1 LLALVISKSK
11 SHGVIVIA
19 IKEILQATFASRDFS
34 QFFTGVEFNIPNS
47 NTTVIIKVSSCQR
60 SYRTPGWRIV
70 KHSIETKI
78 EASNGVVAFGFGEH
92 DLELLAVQ
100 KSIAE
105 GVERCVFKLLK
116 ETRPE
121 LKNSNGWA
129 AHLTKLKAQAS
140 ARSELLERDTA
151 LLHWLSQTQMDQI
164 NPTSLPSSIESWI
177 KEELILAPRFN
188 KIKILVSKLGFTP
201 IVATFIHDQDGFGFI
216 SQATT
221 SCLEAAIEKALTE
234 TCRIADFYEKEIS
247 VTTSIDYP
255 TTPEEHA
262 NYYASVEKLPS
273 WLFGNIIDWKLSKK
287 EWANKHKMISDQ
299 NLTTVYEDYQC
310 GPLHI
315 SYCQSSQV
323 QNLFFG
329 STESALT
336 EGLINIERIK
346 NVCGGGQ
353 LCFLPHFIP

>member
-1 LLALVISKSK
+1 M
-11 SHGVIVIA
+11 IA
-19 IKEILQATFASRDFS
+19 IKEVLQATFASRDFS
-34 QFFTGVEFNIPNS
+34 QFFAGVEFNIPNS
-47 NTTVIIKVSSCQR
+47 NTTVVIKISSCQR
-60 SYRTPGWRIV
+60 SHRTPGWRIV

-129 AHLTKLKAQAS
+129 AHLTKLKARNS
-140 ARSELLERDTA
+140 ARSELLERDAA
-151 LLHWLSQTQMDQI
+151 LLHWLGQTPMDQI
-164 NPTSLPSSIESWI
+164 NPTSLPSSIQSWI
-177 KEELILAPRFN
+177 KKELSLAPRFN
-188 KIKILVSKLGFTP
+188 RIKILVSKLGIAP
-201 IVATFIHDQDGFGFI
+201 VVATFVHDRDGFGFI

-221 SCLEAAIEKALTE
+221 SCLQTAIEKALTE
-234 TCRIADFYEKEIS
+234 TCRIADFYEKGIS
-247 VTTSIDYP
+247 VSTSTDYP

-262 NYYASVEKLPS
+262 HYYALVEKLPS
-273 WLFGNIIDWKLSKK
+273 WLFGKVIDWKVSKK
-287 EWANKHKMISDQ
+287 EWKSKYKVISVQ
-299 NLTTVYEDYQC
+299 KLAAGYEDYQC

-329 STESALT
+329 PTELAIT

-346 NVCGGGQ
+346 NVCGVGQ

>member
-1 LLALVISKSK
+1 MI
-11 SHGVIVIA
+11 G

-34 QFFTGVEFNIPNS
+34 QFFDGVEFYVPNS
-47 NTTVIIKVSSCQR
+47 TTPVIIKISSCQR
-60 SYRTPGWRIV
+60 SHRTPGWRIV

-78 EASNGVVAFGFGEH
+78 EASNGVFAYGFGEH
-92 DLELLAVQ
+92 DFELLAVQ

-105 GVERCVFKLLK
+105 GVERCVFKILK

-121 LKNSNGWA
+121 FKNSNGWA
-129 AHLTKLKAQAS
+129 AHLTKSKAQAS
-140 ARSELLERDTA
+140 ARSELLERDAA

-164 NPTSLPSSIESWI
+164 DPASLPSIIQNWI
-177 KEELILAPRFN
+177 NRELDLAPRFN
-188 KIKILVSKLGFTP
+188 RIKILVTKLGIAP
-201 IVATFIHDQDGFGFI
+201 VVATFIHDQDEFGFI
-216 SQATT
+216 SQATA
-221 SCLEAAIEKALTE
+221 SCLQAAIEKALTE
-234 TCRIADFYEKEIS
+234 TCRIADFYEKGIS

-262 NYYASVEKLPS
+262 NYYALVEKLPS

-299 NLTTVYEDYQC
+299 NLTMVYEDYQC

-329 STESALT
+329 PTESALT
-336 EGLINIERIK
+336 EGLINKERIK
-346 NVCGGGQ
+346 NICGVGQ